1 MKHLSS
7 YSKWSLIGLLILGL
21 GLAACEKP
29 FPEDELPPLPTSAPI
44 TELPTAAPT
53 VPVEGQPTTPPD
65 GQDGQ
70 TTPEATAVTPPDANA
85 TPVVD
90 PTAVPTVDGGGGQGQ
105 GGQTIHVVAPGDTLY
120 NISQRY
126 GVSMDEIAAANNLVN
141 PNNLVVGQQL
151 IIPTP
156 GSVVP
161 TPPPGGEQTHT
172 VKPGENLF
180 RIGLQYGCTVDQMS
194 AYNNIPY
201 PYTIYVGDVIRIP
214 PEC

>member
-7 YSKWSLIGLLILGL
+7 YTKWSLIGLLVMVL
-21 GLAACEKP
+21 GLAACERP
-29 FPEDELPPLPTSAPI
+29 VPEDELPPLPTSAPI
-44 TELPTAAPT
+44 TDLPTATPT
-53 VPVEGQPTTPPD
+53 APVEGQPTAPPD
-65 GQDGQ
+65 TQ
-70 TTPEATAVTPPDANA
+70 PTAE
-85 TPVVD
+85 TPVETQPTPTTVTVD
-90 PTAVPTVDGGGGQGQ
+90 PTAVPPGSGDGGQGQ
-105 GGQTIHVVAPGDTLY
+105 PGQTIHVVAPGDTLF
-120 NISQRY
+120 NISRRY
-126 GVSMDEIAAANNLVN
+126 GVPMGDIAAANNLVN

-172 VKPGENLF
+172 VRPGDNLF

-214 PEC
+214 PDC